1 MLPLFSI
8 FYILGYTFLKKPCKY
23 KKKKKFWSYKIQNL
37 KTG

>member
-23 KKKKKFWSYKIQNL
+23 KKKNSEVIKS
-37 KTG
+37 KT

>member
-23 KKKKKFWSYKIQNL
+23 KKKKFWSYKIQNL